1 MLSNPVTWES
11 WGLTP
16 FWSQTHVAPRGPT
29 VFAAFVSA
37 PEVSPQSGVRDK
49 AQALASATTDSDW
62 R

>member
-11 WGLTP
+11 MGTQ
-16 FWSQTHVAPRGPT
+16 SQTHVAPRGPT

-49 AQALASATTDSDW
+49 AQALASATTDSEPV
-62 R
+62 